1 MTAYYIMQRALTRP
15 LNQSAERMAKQPLLS
30 INDLVRWLFAAGG
43 VFVFVYFGNT
53 SKESC
58 DSAIF
63 GVKTNSTQVL
73 GVLLIALGLGAP
85 IIMKYLAGR
94 KADAGK

>member
-1 MTAYYIMQRALTRP
+1 
-15 LNQSAERMAKQPLLS
+15 MAKQTIFS

-53 SKESC
+53 SKEAC

-85 IIMKYLAGR
+85 IIMKYLANK
-94 KADAGK
+94 KAA